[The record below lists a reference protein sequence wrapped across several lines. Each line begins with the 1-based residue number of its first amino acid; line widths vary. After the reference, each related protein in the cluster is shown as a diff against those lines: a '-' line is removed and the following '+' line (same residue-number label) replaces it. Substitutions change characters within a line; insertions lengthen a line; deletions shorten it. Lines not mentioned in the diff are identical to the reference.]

1 MAVKRGAGQAG
12 AEDATPAGQAPQARR
27 PLRRGQR
34 GPSPDKTARRRDG
47 IVRAAMA
54 AFMEHGFADATM
66 ADVAQRAGVAKG
78 TPYRYFPTKE
88 ALFEGVVQEVIGKAL
103 FGAGKETRLAGERVG
118 AYLRRTLLP
127 AMREI
132 ELAGRAAVAR
142 LVIAEGARFPA
153 LVEVYRRE
161 AYEPLLRRIEAL
173 GREAVA
179 EGELR
184 SDALVRFPHILVGP
198 LWLGM
203 LHNGLFR
210 QAGVL
215 DIGEMFAAELDLIFG
230 PPPES
235 PPTHVG

>member
-1 MAVKRGAGQAG
+1 MARMKGEGKRATEGAGA
-12 AEDATPAGQAPQARR
+12 PAGSEPKSAGL
-27 PLRRGQR
+27 LRRGQR
-34 GPSPDKTARRRDG
+34 GPSPNKTAQRRET

-103 FGAGKETRLAGERVG
+103 FGVEKETRLPGEKVG

-127 AMREI
+127 AMHDI
-132 ELAGRAAVAR
+132 ERAGRAAVAR

-161 AYEPLLRRIEAL
+161 AYEPLLRRIQVL

-203 LHNGLFR
+203 LHNGLFT

-230 PPPES
+230 PAA
-235 PPTHVG
+235 